1 MPFGG
6 TWIIWLTEVTVDN
19 LELARHVV
27 REATRQG
34 AHAAEAYLL
43 DSRSLLV
50 EVADQAVETLKFAND
65 TGVGV
70 RIFSGDG
77 RVGFA
82 FATDISTASLNT
94 AVRQAIANSRSTF
107 PDRYNALPAPAATRQ
122 PALKLLDPAISAAP
136 VEQKI
141 ALAKAVEEAA
151 RKADGRV
158 RRTERCVYEDA
169 EYGVAIVNSRD
180 LEVYYRSGYCG
191 LYGVVL
197 AEDGADVQ
205 TGMGLAYA
213 RDFAALDPD
222 AVGREAA
229 REACLLLGAKEIGTA
244 KAAIVLPPYIATS
257 FLAVLVPALSA
268 DAVQKGRS
276 LFTGSVGK
284 RVASPLLS
292 LIDDGRLEGGV
303 ASSPVDGEGVPTR
316 RTELIAGGELKGF
329 LHNTYT
335 AGRAGTDSTGNG
347 VRQSFKGMPEVGA
360 TNIFFARGETPPSEL
375 IGGVRDGLYVTSVMG
390 MHTANPISGDFSVG
404 AAGVWIR
411 DGQFTKP
418 VRGVAIAGNILGILG
433 EVDAVGDDLRFF
445 GPQGAPTLRIDKIT
459 ISGT

>member
-1 MPFGG
+1 M
-6 TWIIWLTEVTVDN
+6 DN
-19 LELARHVV
+19 LELARHAV
-27 REATRQG
+27 REAARQG

-43 DSRSLLV
+43 DAKSLLV

-70 RIFSGDG
+70 RIFASDG

-82 FATDISTASLNT
+82 FATDVSTASLDT
-94 AVRQAIANSRSTF
+94 AVRQAIANSCSTF
-107 PDRYNALPAPAATRQ
+107 PDRYNTLPSPAGDI
-122 PALKLLDPAISAAP
+122 PSLPLLDPAIAVAT
-136 VEQKI
+136 VESKI
-141 ALAKAVEEAA
+141 ELAKAVEAAA
-151 RKADGRV
+151 RRADGRV

-169 EYGVAIVNSRD
+169 EYGVALANSNG
-180 LEVYYRSGYCG
+180 LAVSYRSGYCG

-197 AEDGADVQ
+197 AEEGSDVQ
-205 TGMGLAYA
+205 TGMGLSYA

-222 AVGREAA
+222 ETGREAA
-229 REACLLLGAKEIGTA
+229 REACLLLGAKEIGTV
-244 KAAIVLPPYIATS
+244 KAAIVLPPYVATN
-257 FLAVLVPALSA
+257 FLTVLVPALSA

-276 LFTGSVGK
+276 LFRDRIGK
-284 RVASPLLS
+284 KVASPLIS
-292 LIDDGRLEGGV
+292 LIDDGRLDGGV

-316 RTELIAGGELKGF
+316 RTELIADGVLRGF

-335 AGRAGTDSTGNG
+335 AGRAGTASTGNG
-347 VRQSFKGMPEVGA
+347 VRHSFKGMPEVGA
-360 TNIFFARGETPPSEL
+360 TNVFFAKGETPRSAL
-375 IGGVRDGLYVTSVMG
+375 IGGVREGLYVTSVMG

-404 AAGVWIR
+404 AAGVWIK
-411 DGQFTKP
+411 DGQFTQP
-418 VRGVAIAGNILGILG
+418 VRGVAIAGNILDILG

>member
-1 MPFGG
+1 M
-6 TWIIWLTEVTVDN
+6 DN
-19 LELARHVV
+19 LELARHAV
-27 REATRQG
+27 REAARQG

-43 DSRSLLV
+43 DSKSLLV
-50 EVADQAVETLKFAND
+50 EVAEQAVETLRFAND

-70 RIFSGDG
+70 RIVSSDG

-82 FATDISTASLNT
+82 FATDVSAASLAAT
-94 AVRQAIANSRSTF
+94 VRQAVANSRSTF
-107 PDRYNALPAPAATRQ
+107 PDRYNTLPSPAGDT
-122 PALKLLDPAISAAP
+122 PAMRLVDPAIAAAS
-136 VEQKI
+136 VESKI
-141 ALAKAVEEAA
+141 ELAKAVEAAA
-151 RKADGRV
+151 RRADDRV

-169 EYGVAIVNSRD
+169 EYGVAIANSNE
-180 LEVYYRSGYCG
+180 LAVSYRSGYCG

-197 AEDGADVQ
+197 AEDGGDIQ
-205 TGMGLAYA
+205 TGMGLSYA
-213 RDFAALDPD
+213 RDLSALNPD
-222 AVGREAA
+222 ETGREAA
-229 REACLLLGAKEIGTA
+229 REACRLLGAKEIGTV
-244 KAAIVLPPYIATS
+244 KAAIVLPPYVATN

-276 LFTGSVGK
+276 LFRDRVGQK
-284 RVASPLLS
+284 VASPLIS

-316 RTELIAGGELKGF
+316 RTELIAGGVLQGF

-335 AGRAGTDSTGNG
+335 AGRAGAASTGNG
-347 VRQSFKGMPEVGA
+347 VRHSFKGMPEVGA
-360 TNIFFARGETPPSEL
+360 TNIFFAKGETPCSVL
-375 IGGVRDGLYVTSVMG
+375 IGGVREGLYVTSVMG

-404 AAGVWIR
+404 AAGVWIK
-411 DGQFTKP
+411 DGQFAQP
-418 VRGVAIAGNILGILG
+418 VRGVAIAGNILDILG